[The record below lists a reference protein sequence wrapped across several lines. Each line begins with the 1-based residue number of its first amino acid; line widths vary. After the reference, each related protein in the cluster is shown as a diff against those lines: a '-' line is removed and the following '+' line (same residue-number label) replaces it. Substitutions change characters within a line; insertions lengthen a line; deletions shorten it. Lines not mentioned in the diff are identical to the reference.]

1 MPIVLNGCLNI
12 TEVTVALV
20 ASSDCFS
27 YAFTELPSGIPHV
40 QKLSMEL
47 VMETKMQDYTKC
59 PTMFLNLRHLV
70 LTMAI
75 FRHYE
80 HTGGI
85 LHLAYLLELAPV
97 LEQLE
102 LHMEWHG
109 KGEIGPHNHL
119 KALHITGAY
128 SYQSLLDLALY
139 IARNATALECMVIDP
154 MVKNNYVLSYH
165 EEEQHAVN
173 WGRQMAKQHLK

>member
-70 LTMAI
+70 LTMEI

-80 HTGGI
+80 I
-85 LHLAYLLELAPV
+85 LVVYFVLLTFWSWL
-97 LEQLE
+97 QF
-102 LHMEWHG
+102 WNNWNCTWSG
-109 KGEIGPHNHL
+109 
-119 KALHITGAY
+119 T
-128 SYQSLLDLALY
+128 
-139 IARNATALECMVIDP
+139 ARE
-154 MVKNNYVLSYH
+154 K
-165 EEEQHAVN
+165 
-173 WGRQMAKQHLK
+173 

>member
-70 LTMAI
+70 LTMEI

-85 LHLAYLLELAPV
+85 LRLAYLLELAPV

-102 LHMEWHG
+102 LHKK
-109 KGEIGPHNHL
+109 KGDVATL
-119 KALHITGAY
+119 TRLFF
-128 SYQSLLDLALY
+128 SLVAGMNSANGCG
-139 IARNATALECMVIDP
+139 I
-154 MVKNNYVLSYH
+154 LSIY
-165 EEEQHAVN
+165 
-173 WGRQMAKQHLK
+173 KII